1 MRRAMLQAPG
11 SRARAVTGV
20 VAALVSVSTGM
31 PTAQVA
37 QSKEPVYSVISPLGE
52 TTVKMIDMAPR
63 LDTLSNKTVCLVSNS
78 AFKVNITMPA
88 IAKGLQEK
96 YPGVKVVPYSE
107 MATAYSGSNW
117 EAMPGQFKAKGCD
130 AVDQRQRWLRGL
142 HSVRGAGERRSRES
156 GNPQCHRCRPW
167 LCRTG

>member
-1 MRRAMLQAPG
+1 MG
-11 SRARAVTGV
+11 SSMFQMPNGRGRAVTGV

-31 PTAQVA
+31 PMAQGP
-37 QSKEPVYSVISPLGE
+37 SKEPVYSVISPLGE

-63 LDTLSNKTVCLVSNS
+63 LDSLSNKTVCMVSNS

-88 IAKGLQEK
+88 IAKELQAK
-96 YPGVKVVPYSE
+96 YPGVKVVPYTE

-130 AVDQRQRWLRGL
+130 AVI
-142 HSVRGAGERRSRES
+142 S
-156 GNPQCHRCRPW
+156 GN
-167 LCRTG
+167 GG